1 MCNALRRL
9 SRRLFRRPEIFVL
22 FGTLGLLLSP
32 ACAVDEETDEL
43 TAKLEDIRKDH
54 GLPALAAVAM
64 RHGKLV
70 ANAAAG
76 VRKLGAP
83 DLVTIDDQWHLGSI
97 TKSMTATLAGMM
109 VDEGKLNWHST
120 IAEVFPE
127 LEDAMHP
134 AWRAVTLEQ
143 LLTHRSG
150 APPHP
155 PVDLWAEAL
164 KQKGTPTEQ
173 RLALLRGTVCRPP
186 EEPPG
191 KKFLYSNE
199 GYAIAG
205 AMIERVSGRAW
216 EDLLR
221 ERLFKPLEMKSAGF
235 GAPASPGKPDQ
246 PWGHFGAIG
255 ELRPVTPGPL
265 ADNPPAIGPAA
276 AVHATLA
283 DLARYA
289 NWHAD
294 WDRAEPRLLSQETF
308 KRLHKRVPGQ
318 NYAMGWLVEER
329 DWGGGDVLWHKGS
342 NAMFYAV
349 MWVAPEKDAVFV
361 AATNA
366 AHSEADDACNDA
378 VVALMRRVLGKN

>member
-1 MCNALRRL
+1 MCHALRCLNRG
-9 SRRLFRRPEIFVL
+9 LFRRLEIFVFLATFGVLL
-22 FGTLGLLLSP
+22 FP
-32 ACAVDEETDEL
+32 AFAVAEETDEL
-43 TAKLEDIRKDH
+43 TAKLEEIRQDH
-54 GLPALAAVAM
+54 GVPALAAVAM

-83 DLVTIDDQWHLGSI
+83 DLVTSDDQWHLGSI
-97 TKSMTATLAGMM
+97 SKSMTATLAGMM
-109 VDEGKLNWHST
+109 VDEGKLHWHST

-127 LEDAMHP
+127 LEDAMQP

-150 APPHP
+150 APEHP

-164 KQKGTPTEQ
+164 KQSGTPTEQ
-173 RLALLRGTVCRPP
+173 RLAIVHGTVCRPP
-186 EEPPG
+186 QEPPG

-205 AMIERVSGRAW
+205 AMMERVTGRAW

-246 PWGHFGAIG
+246 PWGHFGALG
-255 ELRPVTPGPL
+255 ELRPVTPGPM
-265 ADNPPAIGPAA
+265 ADNPPAIGPA
-276 AVHATLA
+276 
-283 DLARYA
+283 
-289 NWHAD
+289 
-294 WDRAEPRLLSQETF
+294 
-308 KRLHKRVPGQ
+308 
-318 NYAMGWLVEER
+318 
-329 DWGGGDVLWHKGS
+329 GS

-366 AHSEADDACNDA
+366 AHSEADDACNEA